1 MKLMIGLQKLL
12 LSMGSHHLMKKQ
24 LISLCVTQSRTTQT
38 VNLFCKMIKEKLT
51 IKQDKLLCSISVTQL
66 YKYQLDSPLQKNF
79 RAN

>member
-1 MKLMIGLQKLL
+1 
-12 LSMGSHHLMKKQ
+12 
-24 LISLCVTQSRTTQT
+24 
-38 VNLFCKMIKEKLT
+38 MIKEKLT